1 MRKIRVLVVDDSPV
15 MRRLLTEALKVDREI
30 EVVGT
35 ATNGREALERARV
48 LKPDVITLDI
58 EMPVMDGLTALKEL
72 RRIYPQARV
81 IMFSSLTEKGA
92 KATIQALS
100 LGAFDFVTK
109 PSSKSLSES
118 FKRIKEELIPKIKT
132 AAPKVAP
139 RLVARSPQISR
150 PTVAR
155 PSVYPTATT
164 GRRRVCPVGGREVV
178 AIGVSTGGPK
188 ALSDIL
194 PQLPTGFPAPILIV
208 QHMPPLFTAQ
218 LAQRLDQIS
227 KLKVVEASQG
237 MSVVPGR
244 VFIAP
249 GDHHMEVRETGGAR
263 IIHLHKGPPE
273 NSCRPAVDVLFRSVA
288 KVYGGRSVGVILTGM
303 GQDGLKGAQVLKE
316 KGALIIAQD
325 EATSVVYGMPR
336 AVVEA
341 GLADWVLP
349 LPEIPKILQKIF
361 VQRIAA

>member
-15 MRRLLTEALKVDREI
+15 IRRLICEALKGEPSI
-30 EVVGT
+30 QVVGT
-35 ATNGREALERARV
+35 ASNGKEALERVRV
-48 LKPDVITLDI
+48 LKPEVITLDI

-92 KATIQALS
+92 KATIKALS

-109 PSSKSLSES
+109 PSSRSLTDSL
-118 FKRIKEELIPKIKT
+118 KRIKEELVPKIKS
-132 AAPKVAP
+132 AAPLP
-139 RLVARSPQISR
+139 TPSR
-150 PTVAR
+150 PVPRR
-155 PSVYPTATT
+155 PVTAPHAPVSQRRPI
-164 GRRRVCPVGGREVV
+164 GRPVGRREVV
-178 AIGVSTGGPK
+178 AIGVSTGGPR

-194 PQLPTGFPAPILIV
+194 PQFPVGFPVPILIV

-227 KLKVVEASQG
+227 KLQVVEAKQG
-237 MSVVPGR
+237 MPVLPGK

-249 GDHHMEVRETGGAR
+249 GDHHMEVREVGGAR
-263 IIHLHKGPPE
+263 SIHLHKGPPE

-288 KVYGGRSVGVILTGM
+288 NVYGGKSVGVILTGM
-303 GQDGLKGAQVLKE
+303 GQDGLKGSRLLKE
-316 KGALIIAQD
+316 KGAFIIAQD
-325 EATSVVYGMPR
+325 EATCVVYGMPR

-341 GLADWVLP
+341 GLADMVLP
-349 LPEIPKILQKIF
+349 LPEIPRVLQQIF